1 MLHNPHSCIILYMII
16 QQYYTNTEYK
26 EKLESELAEEIERVR
41 IEKERRAERARIAE
55 EKRKKAERAR
65 HLQKIKEEQEQ
76 MDLQVR
82 RINMKQA
89 GMTKEEIDLILE
101 RERMDKE
108 AKEREEENQRKMA
121 EAEEENQRIMAEAAA
136 MKEKLSSGK
145 KNKKKA
151 STDDAPPKSRLLA
164 AVKQAEAA
172 KEGPS
177 PRSKLLDKVNK
188 ANAKKKKSR
197 RSTTGLE
204 VPKPSSRS
212 PRKSVGNNEPKTS
225 ATERRRNTISAADR
239 QKEVVDDNSIPTVI
253 GPDEGDG
260 PVPTYEQ
267 WRAANL
273 DLDTSITESS
283 TGLSADC

>member
-1 MLHNPHSCIILYMII
+1 MII

-65 HLQKIKEEQEQ
+65 HLQTIKEEQEQ

-121 EAEEENQRIMAEAAA
+121 EAEEKNQRIMAEAAA

-212 PRKSVGNNEPKTS
+212 PRKGVGNNEPKTS
-225 ATERRRNTISAADR
+225 ATERRRSTISVADHR
-239 QKEVVDDNSIPTVI
+239 KEVVDDNSIPTVI

>member
-1 MLHNPHSCIILYMII
+1 MII

-212 PRKSVGNNEPKTS
+212 PRKETPATCAYGVSVFSKCSNSSTIDFRKRNRVWRMEKIGTANS
-225 ATERRRNTISAADR
+225 APAIPAINSPVTKAKTISTGWICDA
-239 QKEVVDDNSIPTVI
+239 
-253 GPDEGDG
+253 
-260 PVPTYEQ
+260 VPMI
-267 WRAANL
+267 L
-273 DLDTSITESS
+273 
-283 TGLSADC
+283 GLRKLPSMK